1 MKKLLTERTILV
13 IAGILILLG
22 FIFSTITAVR
32 TFTLK
37 PGEET
42 VISGGTTVKKPTNN
56 IVDASLTDDGYLL
69 VKYEDGTTKQ
79 VGYILGEKGDKGDS
93 IPPTQAQIA
102 IAVTNYCQE
111 NNRCDAKAP
120 TPEQVA
126 AAVTNYCSTRNGCAG
141 PAGQNGAD
149 GQNVTDAQVMAAVSQ
164 YCSSSE
170 TKCKG
175 PTGAT
180 GATGAKGDKG
190 DTGDSVI
197 MACVSERD
205 SLGVSR
211 FYVAWGQSSK
221 IANDNPNVVAD
232 KNNYH
237 LLYKIDSNDPVK
249 PCQPIA

>member
-1 MKKLLTERTILV
+1 MRKLLTERTILV

-56 IVDASLTDDGYLL
+56 IVDASLSDDGYLI

-126 AAVTNYCSTRNGCAG
+126 AAVTSYCSTRNGCAG

-175 PTGAT
+175 AT
-180 GATGAKGDKG
+180 GATGAKGDTGAAGESPVMSCVIRKG
-190 DTGDSVI
+190 T
-197 MACVSERD
+197 D
-205 SLGVSR
+205 SLGVPNDVY
-211 FYVAWGQSSK
+211 YVAWAYK
-221 IANDNPNVVAD
+221 TTNPDNKTWD
-232 KNNYH
+232 WKN
-237 LLYKIDSNDPVK
+237 LYKIPSQDRPTPTQDNCVDLRT
-249 PCQPIA
+249 